1 MQTSK
6 HNVSRSTTQR
16 HASPHTRTTRTTPH
30 QMQPVPEAV
39 GKHQAMK
46 VFSSLA
52 LALALLSPVDGGRV
66 KVKGSKPPS
75 PAHEKEVRI
84 SSVALCATEI
94 LGYRARTTAVAART
108 TPYFILL
115 LF

>member
-6 HNVSRSTTQR
+6 HNVSRSTTAPR
-16 HASPHTRTTRTTPH
+16 ITTHPHHPH
-30 QMQPVPEAV
+30 HPAQMQPVPEAV